1 MSRYKTS
8 FRIEGPFA
16 VSDPISELVKFYKTN
31 GFSLQDSTE
40 APLPEGVE
48 IEERHER
55 VAKAAEKPD
64 GIEAS
69 PEVSSETENTE
80 DQDEDEEN
88 PGSKDDD
95 SSDEKTREDPD
106 KLEDEVGPE
115 EPTQDVEGD
124 DEDEDESTPEGEAD
138 SDATIEARMTRG
150 KKKASIWSSNMADL
164 HALLGIRYD
173 TGAIVID
180 YDVEITLQHLTEDDK
195 RFWTREAAKAEAYI
209 QGKVD
214 AVIDWRENESIRVD
228 QQQRDIIMFGVQMM
242 IVAAILVA
250 IIYFSIN

>member
-8 FRIEGPFA
+8 FRVEGPFA

-31 GFSLQDSTE
+31 GFSLEDSIE
-40 APLPEGVE
+40 APLPESVE
-48 IEERHER
+48 LDEDHAR
-55 VAKAAEKPD
+55 VAEAAIKPED
-64 GIEAS
+64 TES
-69 PEVSSETENTE
+69 PADESSETVNS
-80 DQDEDEEN
+80 QDEDEEASN
-88 PGSKDDD
+88 RGSEDSDDG
-95 SSDEKTREDPD
+95 SDENVPQDPD
-106 KLEDEVGPE
+106 EAPPEDEVPD
-115 EPTQDVEGD
+115 EPTHDADG
-124 DEDEDESTPEGEAD
+124 ESSSEGEAN

-150 KKKASIWSSNMADL
+150 KKRASIWSSNMADL
-164 HALLGIRYD
+164 HALLSIRYE

-180 YDVEITLQHLTEDDK
+180 YDVETTLQHLTEDDK

-250 IIYFSIN
+250 IIYFSMN